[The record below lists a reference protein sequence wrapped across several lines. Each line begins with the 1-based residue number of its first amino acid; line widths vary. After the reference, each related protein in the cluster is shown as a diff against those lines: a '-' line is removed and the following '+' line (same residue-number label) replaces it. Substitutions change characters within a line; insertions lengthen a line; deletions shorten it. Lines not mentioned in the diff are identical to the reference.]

1 VPLFTALLERALPS
15 LRDVQLFRTH
25 TSAEAQVICLAAQV
39 LTALLELPSRDAAIP
54 VPAKFTGCVAET
66 IVAMVE
72 LKQAIEVFTRYVTEV
87 YGDDGAGMMH
97 DHRVVVEAL
106 DDAIMV
112 IMHANQTRVS
122 IKSFAPEVAV
132 TIEDL
137 LPSSSSL

>member
-1 VPLFTALLERALPS
+1 
-15 LRDVQLFRTH
+15 
-25 TSAEAQVICLAAQV
+25 
-39 LTALLELPSRDAAIP
+39 
-54 VPAKFTGCVAET
+54 
-66 IVAMVE
+66 
-72 LKQAIEVFTRYVTEV
+72 
-87 YGDDGAGMMH
+87 MMH